1 MKEQKPVLSIGIIF
15 RDDIRSIKRC
25 LTALQPLRE
34 AIPCQLVMAD
44 TGSTDGSRAVA
55 ERYADILFDFPWVN
69 DFSAARN
76 AVMDRCSG
84 EWYFSVDT
92 DEYLD
97 ENIAE
102 LLELLKSKNR
112 KDYEA
117 CSMVVR
123 SYKTS
128 DMKGIY
134 LDVYVVRLLRMSTGR
149 RFEGAIHEQLNFPKD
164 RPVQGQSLTRTIL
177 HHDGYVGLSGP
188 EGTKKRRRNLDLL
201 WRELENAPED
211 LRRWLQLLESG
222 REEEEY
228 GAWIRQSVALVRA
241 KKKGWRNYGPP
252 IMSYA
257 VEKAVASDFPET
269 EDWTG
274 WAQEQFP
281 NSLFTRID
289 IAYCDAFQ
297 CRGKD
302 AQLCIQRCE
311 EYFRGLEDYRAGGVK
326 EELMVAAL
334 TRSNPLHEQNMH
346 IVLMEAYLAQGRWE
360 DTLSQLLALDC
371 ANMSERHVLG
381 ACLTLFELHR
391 KSTLDTAPVVEALWK
406 GVTEDQTEIAR
417 KKQSVLLSNGM
428 KLFSREYQ
436 DQELWTAG
444 IRSAY
449 TVFLPLSGR
458 YELGTAAAILESY
471 DTGELNALLRA
482 VEHWEYLPALALEH
496 ALSKGVVFPLT
507 DKPLALEEMDVL
519 AGRMAQ
525 EGLLEERVIRMA
537 EHLPE
542 DWQGLVWTQELAL
555 AAVQSCDWKQGQQGM
570 DLCRAFTRIEG
581 AVLPRYYSEAL
592 LCEEN
597 IDVLPPVHRFGW
609 YIAQAFQIQ
618 EGDKGPEYIRLIRA
632 GLASC
637 PSMKPMA
644 AFLLEQLER
653 AQRLQAPPEL
663 LALADKV
670 RGMLAAFD
678 PSDPAVAAIKQ
689 SPVYQKVAYLIE
701 GVEAPV
707 MGGLTQ

>member
-15 RDDIRSIKRC
+15 RDDIRSIERC

-44 TGSTDGSRAVA
+44 TGSADGSRAVA

-84 EWYFSVDT
+84 EWYLSVDT

-102 LLELLKSKNR
+102 LLELLKGNKR
-112 KDYEA
+112 KEYDA
-117 CSMVVR
+117 CSIVVR
-123 SYKTS
+123 NYKTS
-128 DMKGIY
+128 DMRGIY

-149 RFEGAIHEQLNFPKD
+149 RFEGAIHERLNFPEG
-164 RPVQGQSLTRTIL
+164 RSVQGQSLTRTIL
-177 HHDGYVGLSGP
+177 HHDGYVGLNSP
-188 EGTKKRRRNLDLL
+188 EGAKKRRRNLELL
-201 WRELENAPED
+201 RRELEHAPEEP
-211 LRRWLQLLESG
+211 RRWLQLLESG

-228 GAWIRQSVALVRA
+228 GAWVRQAVALVQA
-241 KKKGWRNYGPP
+241 KKKGWQSYGPP

-257 VEKAVASDFPET
+257 VEKAVDSGFPET
-269 EDWTG
+269 EDWIS
-274 WAQEQFP
+274 WAREQFP
-281 NSLFTRID
+281 DSLFTRID
-289 IAYCDAFQ
+289 IAYCDAFR

-302 AQLCIQRCE
+302 AQLCVQRCE
-311 EYFRGLEDYRAGGVK
+311 RYFQGLEDYRAGGVK

-334 TRSNPLHEQNMH
+334 TRTNPLHEQNMR
-346 IVLMEAYLAQGRWE
+346 IVMMEACLALGRWE
-360 DTLSQLLALDC
+360 ETLAQLSALDC
-371 ANMSERHVLG
+371 TRMSERHVLG

-391 KSTLDTAPVVEALWK
+391 NSTLDTAPVMEALWK
-406 GVTEDQTEIAR
+406 GISEDQTKIAR

-428 KLFSREYQ
+428 KLFSREYR
-436 DQELWTAG
+436 DQELWTKG

-458 YELGTAAAILESY
+458 YELGTAAAILESH

-482 VEHWEYLPALALEH
+482 VEHWEYLPAAALEH
-496 ALSKGVVFPLT
+496 ALSAGVVFPLA

-525 EGLLEERVIRMA
+525 EGLLEERVIRLA

-542 DWQGLVWTQELAL
+542 DWQGLVWARELAL
-555 AAVQSCDWKQGQQGM
+555 AAVQSFDWKQDNRGM
-570 DLCRAFTRIEG
+570 DLCRAFAGIEG

-597 IDVLPPVHRFGW
+597 IDVLPPLHRFGW
-609 YIAQAFQIQ
+609 YIAQAFQTQ
-618 EGDKGPEYIRLIRA
+618 EAEKSPEYIRLIRA
-632 GLASC
+632 GLVSC

-663 LALADKV
+663 LALAEQV
-670 RGMLAAFD
+670 RALLAACD
-678 PSDPAVAAIKQ
+678 PGDPAVTALKA
-689 SPVYQKVAYLIE
+689 SPAYQKVAYLIE
-701 GVEAPV
+701 GIDG
-707 MGGLTQ
+707 GGLPS